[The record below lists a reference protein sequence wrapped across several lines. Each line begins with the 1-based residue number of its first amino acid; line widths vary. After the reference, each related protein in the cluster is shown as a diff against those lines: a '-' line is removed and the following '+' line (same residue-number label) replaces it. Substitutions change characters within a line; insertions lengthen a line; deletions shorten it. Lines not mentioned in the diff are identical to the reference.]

1 MNNNCPNS
9 LINSNCNCRSCCNNR
24 VNYSNNNFVPIP
36 GPRGPAGESATVN
49 VGTTTTSAPGTNA
62 SVTNSGTSN
71 NAVLNF
77 VIPRGEAGTSATVNI
92 GTTTTLPAGSN
103 ATVTNVGTATNAILN
118 FGIPAGGS
126 STNEITSGSF
136 ISRNTQTFSSPNSII
151 ELPIT
156 LNNNGIVKN
165 TNSII
170 SVPRSGRYMI
180 NYGIKSTTIGN
191 IIGIYINGVNNT
203 NTNLETLI
211 SDLNPSSS
219 IILELNSN
227 DTITLGAVNA
237 SIGIPLTLQTNTI
250 NSYIT
255 VMSLD

>member
-1 MNNNCPNS
+1 
-9 LINSNCNCRSCCNNR
+9 
-24 VNYSNNNFVPIP
+24 
-36 GPRGPAGESATVN
+36 
-49 VGTTTTSAPGTNA
+49 
-62 SVTNSGTSN
+62 
-71 NAVLNF
+71 
-77 VIPRGEAGTSATVNI
+77 
-92 GTTTTLPAGSN
+92 
-103 ATVTNVGTATNAILN
+103 
-118 FGIPAGGS
+118 
-126 STNEITSGSF
+126 
-136 ISRNTQTFSSPNSII
+136 
-151 ELPIT
+151 
-156 LNNNGIVKN
+156 
-165 TNSII
+165 
-170 SVPRSGRYMI
+170 MI